1 MKLISLFTGFILLVN
16 FSTNGAGTPDIPE
29 SRYKFRF
36 VENMPPNAQGK
47 ILVISTRN
55 FKPDENYILKRGV
68 QPRYG
73 MFQFIAGTVGDS
85 VYITPIKKL
94 DEATGYLPKNRDFLV
109 FVDGFGK
116 SFNQILERGFELT
129 RRFDINMVIF
139 DWPTDIQSLKE
150 TINASDEVAANF
162 VIAMNKLNALHENN
176 YQSSSVSAIFHSMGN
191 YIIKNITNRHLLK
204 YMPKNL
210 FSNII
215 LNAAAVKQENHAN
228 WVEKL
233 TIQKRIYIT
242 FNNEDKT
249 LKGAK
254 LLRFANQLGLGYK
267 GRKAVNAQY
276 VNFSKVASTEHN
288 LFLGKTAS
296 EKNNRYIYSFYDQA
310 VHGKEVNFNN
320 ENAYQILSPSEI
332 SFRFSL
338 VQSVRKSP

>member
-129 RRFDINMVIF
+129 RRFDINRY
-139 DWPTDIQSLKE
+139 
-150 TINASDEVAANF
+150 TIIE
-162 VIAMNKLNALHENN
+162 
-176 YQSSSVSAIFHSMGN
+176 
-191 YIIKNITNRHLLK
+191 R
-204 YMPKNL
+204 
-210 FSNII
+210 
-215 LNAAAVKQENHAN
+215 NH
-228 WVEKL
+228 
-233 TIQKRIYIT
+233 
-242 FNNEDKT
+242 
-249 LKGAK
+249 
-254 LLRFANQLGLGYK
+254 
-267 GRKAVNAQY
+267 
-276 VNFSKVASTEHN
+276 
-288 LFLGKTAS
+288 
-296 EKNNRYIYSFYDQA
+296 
-310 VHGKEVNFNN
+310 
-320 ENAYQILSPSEI
+320 
-332 SFRFSL
+332 
-338 VQSVRKSP
+338 